1 MSSLFQKAMLYL
13 GLVDEEAL
21 DDEQQVEP
29 QALSQEPVVR
39 RSAATQSSIRTVPSP
54 AAPVKGRRVE
64 PPVEGQRSPGV
75 PVAAS
80 TDVEVVEARGFDDAK
95 IVADRIRA
103 RRPVVLDLRTT
114 DPDMVRRLV
123 DFSSGLTYGLDGTMR
138 KTAEGVILVLP
149 ARVTLGREEQ
159 RRLAELGLYAVE
171 D

>member
-21 DDEQQVEP
+21 EDEQPVAP
-29 QALSQEPVVR
+29 QEPAVR
-39 RSAATQSSIRTVPSP
+39 RPVATQSNIRTVPSP
-54 AAPVKGRRVE
+54 EPPVRGRRVE
-64 PPVEGQRSPGV
+64 PPADARRSAGSA
-75 PVAAS
+75 VAAAA
-80 TDVEVVEARGFDDAK
+80 DVEVVEARGFDDAK
-95 IVADRIRA
+95 VVADRIRA
-103 RRPVVLDLRTT
+103 RRPVVLDLRAT

-138 KTAEGVILVLP
+138 KIAEGVILVLP